1 MDTGAHTSLLEA
13 ATYVETIEKRQGL
26 KVACI
31 EEVAYRMGYID
42 SGQVE
47 KLACPLINNGYGQ
60 YLLNMLKY
68 DVRGALR
75 CSTGKDCIHPPEPL
89 CKARMK
95 G

>member
-1 MDTGAHTSLLEA
+1 MDTGTHTSLHEA

-47 KLACPLINNGYGQ
+47 KLARPLINNGYGQ
-60 YLLNMLKY
+60 YLLKMLDY
-68 DVRGALR
+68 EVFTTVHFVDQVNY
-75 CSTGKDCIHPPEPL
+75 C
-89 CKARMK
+89 
-95 G
+95 

>member
-1 MDTGAHTSLLEA
+1 MDTGTHTFLLEA

-47 KLACPLINNGYGQ
+47 KLARPLINNGYGQ
-60 YLLNMLKY
+60 YLLKMLTY

-75 CSTGKDCIHPPEPL
+75 CSTGTDCIRPPEL
-89 CKARMK
+89 CNARMK
-95 G
+95 V